1 MKITLDFLESYH
13 ACKEGIN
20 WFTSQ
25 QDDDLMV
32 IIRKLMEEERFQWA
46 NWLISNILDR
56 QNVVRYAIFSAES
69 VLDLFEKKY
78 PDIKKPRLAIEAAK
92 RCLDDTN
99 HSDVYAC
106 AAHNA
111 IYAASEDAYSCAAD
125 YAADAAA
132 AAAHAA
138 YIYAHDAACAAADAD
153 IAASD
158 AAWAAYQTA
167 YNAAGDTAYTYAV
180 DAANA
185 ARKEMYKKVLN
196 YGITL
201 FTSQEQLKGE
211 KL

>member
-1 MKITLDFLESYH
+1 MKITLDFLESYL

-20 WFTSQ
+20 WFVSQ
-25 QDDDLMV
+25 QDDDFMV

-46 NWLISNILDR
+46 NWLISNVLNR

-69 VLDLFEKKY
+69 ALDLFEKKY

-106 AAHNA
+106 ATHNA
-111 IYAASEDAYSCAAD
+111 IYAASEDAYAD
-125 YAADAAA
+125 YAVDAAV